1 MAPSPATTRRGRQS
15 LLGKRPRDVPLW
27 KKTMPNWRAL
37 RAKWERDKQMATVP
51 PTPVVS
57 TAPEATTTDGY
68 RAFLDRLTITPSTSS
83 PETEERWKEEWKRIM
98 AKPDDDVEKIA
109 MQQLYSEEGVQW
121 YVDIDLGAEYD
132 AFCAQ
137 VIVNVC
143 YFLYITDKEGLEKDW
158 DDVKRLYDA
167 FEHGTPLSDID
178 VDMSNVEESA
188 MLVSD
193 EDSIGAAWTIDST
206 TPEGMP
212 RWTPGLTRGTAQASM
227 LTFKNVL
234 RTVVI
239 GAGAAAAGTAGATAT
254 AALLPLLVGT
264 GLVGSAVTAV
274 GGTTAAFGFG
284 AVGTKATELAMQ
296 GAGNVLTAT
305 VCGVSDTLFVG
316 QVNLAYNDYVTYQDQ
331 FYKAASK
338 DSMNVHYLAK
348 WLMDYRNYLGVAKAE
363 VGDGASEA
371 AIVQKATEMAE
382 ASGREILKNN
392 NIASRNF
399 PRADNVKAKNA
410 AGLFK
415 KFHFSSA
422 VPSDGYVKHIAPE
435 RVKESMKGELGT
447 SSHWKAWLF
456 GVSDEAR
463 AETASKTFEAIQGA
477 DASKAGLLKTLVQEH
492 CIQIAIS
499 LLTGFMKQRHMKE
512 KLSIEWLNNILAL
525 NNQKAMLTY
534 RAPGVQSN
542 TEFLCYF
549 DQLMRDRHLAICKA
563 DDRFIEKYL
572 TDDRAKGKGIIRY
585 GATNPP
591 KGLAEAFQ
599 APKLRQDLVDE
610 HCTTTPDEE
619 RATVIKKLAQLLVKI
634 RDELENA
641 VDQKWQE
648 QQKGNWWEFS
658 VAGTMKNLEPLVD
671 EWVEADK
678 RLFYER
684 FRRLPRPSG
693 YKYQAPPDVQ
703 ERRFK
708 QADGL
713 CAQFMTEQQLEEKY
727 QTELLERGRIAAQ
740 RAIQEDYVLADVQSV
755 AVAAVKSA
763 AETYGFSQ
771 KRVQDYAKWA
781 QDYARNKFNDKKR
794 AESDALKEAQRED
807 LENAKTDAE
816 RAGKDKAD
824 ELAGN
829 ETITE
834 EQLANQVADAAYTA
848 AIYYGA
854 ITRSKAL
861 ELAKKAAKAALS
873 ERAKARATEER
884 EKAKEAAAA
893 ERRRAK
899 AAADEERQQAK
910 DEAERKRAEARAKAE
925 EARLKKKEEAE
936 TKKREDARK
945 REEEREQKRADA
957 AAAKA
962 EAEEE
967 ARRNAPTLV
976 MKLVEARAA
985 AREEARAQVNELL
998 DVDPDTDPVEL
1009 EGLAALA
1016 AANKVRDN
1024 DEYSDVPTQGIRQV
1038 GIEAARAALRERGAR
1053 AVGNDDRDLDEPR
1066 LAPLGGGVGQ
1076 MNVDGAQAANFVL
1089 GTGASASVVA
1099 DVFARLSL

>member
-1 MAPSPATTRRGRQS
+1 M
-15 LLGKRPRDVPLW
+15 LGKRPRDVPRW
-27 KKTMPNWRAL
+27 KKMMPSWRAL
-37 RAKWERDKQMATVP
+37 RAKLEMDKKMATVP

-83 PETEERWKEEWKRIM
+83 PETEQRWKEEWKRNM

-132 AFCAQ
+132 VFCAQ

-143 YFLYITDKEGLEKDW
+143 YFLYITDKEGLGKDW

-167 FEHGTPLSDID
+167 FQHGTSLSDID
-178 VDMSNVEESA
+178 VDMSDVEESA
-188 MLVSD
+188 MLVSAK
-193 EDSIGAAWTIDST
+193 DSIGAAWTIDST
-206 TPEGMP
+206 TPEGIP
-212 RWTPGLTRGTAQASM
+212 SWTPGLTRGTAQASM

-274 GGTTAAFGFG
+274 GGTTAALGVG
-284 AVGTKATELAMQ
+284 AVGAKATELAMQ

-305 VCGVSDTLFVG
+305 MYGVSDTMFVG
-316 QVNLAYNDYVTYQDQ
+316 QVNMAYNDYVTYQDQ
-331 FYKAASK
+331 FYKVANPGKRSGALSKLGTWLMNYENYMGVAETELGEGASVAAIREKAKEMASK
-338 DSMNVHYLAK
+338 S
-348 WLMDYRNYLGVAKAE
+348 AE
-363 VGDGASEA
+363 DILIE
-371 AIVQKATEMAE
+371 
-382 ASGREILKNN
+382 SGPFQQYVLTAPE
-392 NIASRNF
+392 
-399 PRADNVKAKNA
+399 NVKGNVA

-422 VPSDGYVKHIAPE
+422 VKGDRYVGHISSDKV
-435 RVKESMKGELGT
+435 RVSTKGELGKST
-447 SSHWKAWLF
+447 HWRAWLF

-477 DASKAGLLKTLVQEH
+477 HASKAGLLKTLVQEH
-492 CIQIAIS
+492 GFQIAIS

-512 KLSIEWLNNILAL
+512 KLSIEWLNNMLAL
-525 NNQKAMLTY
+525 NSQKAMLTY
-534 RAPGVQSN
+534 RAPGVERDTQ
-542 TEFLCYF
+542 FLCYF

-563 DDRFIEKYL
+563 DDRFIRKYL
-572 TDDRAKGKGIIRY
+572 TDDRAKGKGIIRD
-585 GATNPP
+585 GANDAP

-599 APKLRQDLVDE
+599 APKLRQDLVDQY
-610 HCTTTPDEE
+610 CTRNEDEE
-619 RATVIKKLAQLLVKI
+619 RSTVIKKLAQLLVAI
-634 RDELENA
+634 RNELKNA
-641 VDQKWQE
+641 VNQDWESDQKD
-648 QQKGNWWEFS
+648 NWWEFS
-658 VAGTMKNLEPLVD
+658 VAAVMKNLEPLVD

-678 RLFYER
+678 RLFKER
-684 FRRLPRPSG
+684 FRRPPRPRG
-693 YKYQAPPDVQ
+693 YNYEAPPNVQ

-713 CAQFMTEQQLEEKY
+713 CAQFMTEQQLDEEY
-727 QTELLERGRIAAQ
+727 ETELLERARIAAQ
-740 RAIQEDYVLADVQSV
+740 RAIQEMKEGDVLTDVEAA

-781 QDYARNKFNDKKR
+781 RDYARNKFNDKRR
-794 AESDALKEAQRED
+794 AESDALKDAQRED

-816 RAGKDKAD
+816 KAGKDKAD
-824 ELAGN
+824 ALAGN
-829 ETITE
+829 EAMTE
-834 EQLANQVADAAYTA
+834 EALANQVANAAYTA

-861 ELAKKAAKAALS
+861 ELAKKAAKAALT

-884 EKAKEAAAA
+884 ERAKKAAAE

-910 DEAERKRAEARAKAE
+910 DEAERKRAEDRAKAE
-925 EARLKKKEEAE
+925 QDRIQKRADAEE
-936 TKKREDARK
+936 KKREEARK
-945 REEEREQKRADA
+945 REEALEQKRVDA

-962 EAEEE
+962 AAEEE

-976 MKLVEARAA
+976 MKLVEARAS
-985 AREEARAQVNELL
+985 AREKARGIVNDLL
-998 DVDPDTDPVEL
+998 NGNGEIDPVEL

-1016 AANKVRDN
+1016 AANEVRDN
-1024 DEYSDVPTQGIRQV
+1024 RDYSDVPAQWIRQV
-1038 GIEAARAALRERGAR
+1038 GIEAARAALRERGDR
-1053 AVGNDDRDLDEPR
+1053 AAGNDGPDPDEPQ
-1066 LAPLGGGVGQ
+1066 LAPLGGGAGPVF
-1076 MNVDGAQAANFVL
+1076 GAGEAMDAMRM
-1089 GTGASASVVA
+1089 GAPASVVA